1 MNFREFFTTTS
12 WWGKLLGALFGYLA
26 GGSMTAILGI
36 LIGNFFD
43 RGLINHFSN
52 PYWLYF
58 REKQNLTQKKFFKAT
73 FLTMGHL
80 AKADG
85 RVTEQELNMARL
97 LMQELYLNKEQKE
110 EAMRLFNEGKKPDF
124 NLNELLVELYT
135 ICANKQGLLNLFMD
149 IQYRA
154 AKIDGLNTKKIQILD
169 VIFSHLGF
177 APFHQ
182 QHRFYEDF
190 GSFNESHAQP
200 NSSSSRNSYQ
210 HKPSQTNLE
219 QAYALL
225 EVTTNMSKQEVKKAY
240 RRLLSR
246 NHPDKLIAA
255 GLSEGKI
262 KIANEKTQKIVKA
275 YELICSSKGW

>member
-12 WWGKLLGALFGYLA
+12 WWGKLLGAFFGYLT
-26 GGSMTAILGI
+26 GGPMAAVFGM

-43 RGLINHFSN
+43 RGLVNHFSN

-58 REKQNLTQKKFFKAT
+58 REKQNLTQKKFFTAT

-97 LMQELYLNKEQKE
+97 LMQELYLNKEQQK
-110 EAMRLFNEGKKPDF
+110 EAMHLFNEGKKPNF
-124 NLNELLVELYT
+124 NLNNLLTELYN
-135 ICANKQGLLNLFMD
+135 ICANKKNLLNLFID

-154 AKIDGLNTKKIQILD
+154 AQVDGLNTKKIQILD
-169 VIFSHLGF
+169 VIFSRLGF

-190 GSFNESHAQP
+190 GSSNDSQAQP
-200 NSSSSRNSYQ
+200 NSSSSHSTHK

-225 EVTTNMSKQEVKKAY
+225 EVTTNMNQQEVKKPTDDY
-240 RRLLSR
+240 
-246 NHPDKLIAA
+246 
-255 GLSEGKI
+255 
-262 KIANEKTQKIVKA
+262 
-275 YELICSSKGW
+275 